1 MLSAW
6 AMVEPKQVQRRELIL
21 PELPQ
26 DGWVR
31 VEVAGCGVCH
41 TDLGYLYGGI
51 PTKKQLPLVLG
62 HEISGVVRGVGVG
75 AEEWMNRRVIVP
87 AVIPCG
93 ECVFCRR
100 GRRTSCRA
108 ALMPGNDFDGGFASA
123 LDVPARS
130 LCDVDAG
137 QWPNGRIG
145 RAKLE
150 LWELAVVADAV
161 ATPLQAVRRS
171 GLAMGELAIFIG
183 AGGVGTFGLQIA
195 KAFGAIP
202 LAVDVSEA
210 RRTRATKFGALAAF
224 DGGAPPKEVK
234 AAVRAFVRE
243 QRLPEWGW
251 RIFETSGNPRGQEL
265 AFDLLSPAGSLSVV
279 GFSKERVTVSL
290 SRLMA
295 LDATAYGNWGADP
308 ELYPEAL
315 RLVASGEVQLRGL
328 VRRFPLD
335 EAAAVLEAA
344 HAGEIAE
351 RPVLVPRPTEET

>member
-1 MLSAW
+1 MQFAW
-6 AMVEPKQVQRRELIL
+6 AMVEPKQLQRRDLIL
-21 PELPQ
+21 PKRPR

-51 PTKKQLPLVLG
+51 PTKKELPLVLG
-62 HEISGVVRGVGVG
+62 HEISGVVRAIGEG
-75 AEEWMNRRVIVP
+75 AEGWLNRRVIVP

-93 ECVFCRR
+93 ECVHCRG

-108 ALMPGNDFDGGFASA
+108 AIMPGNDFDGGFASA
-123 LDVPARS
+123 VDVPARF
-130 LCDVDAG
+130 LCDADAG
-137 QWPNGRIG
+137 LWPNGTIG
-145 RAKLE
+145 QAKLE

-161 ATPLQAVRRS
+161 ATPLQAVRRA
-171 GLAMGELAIFIG
+171 GLIKGELAIFIG

-195 KAFGAIP
+195 RAFGAIP

-210 RRTRATKFGALAAF
+210 RRHRAKLFGALAAL
-224 DGGAPPKEVK
+224 DGGAPTKELK
-234 AAVRAFVRE
+234 ASVRAFARG
-243 QRLPEWGW
+243 QQLPERGW
-251 RIFETSGNPRGQEL
+251 RVFETSGTTKGQEL

-279 GFSKERVTVSL
+279 GYTKERASVPL
-290 SRLMA
+290 SKLMA

-308 ELYPEAL
+308 DLYPEAL
-315 RLVASGEVQLRGL
+315 GLVTSGKVRIHGL

-351 RPVLVPRPTEET
+351 RPVLVPPSMERT